1 MVDRPGDGV
10 YTFDL
15 FVYVLVVLLSYIG
28 IFAGLPPPSSTAC
41 GAEFDNS
48 RLAFSQY
55 DDDDDGDG
63 DGDHDHDHDDDG
75 HLIRFALPQHLQLL
89 LQQGAAEP
97 CGISAGG
104 NFFCYFFL
112 LFF

>member
-1 MVDRPGDGV
+1 M
-10 YTFDL
+10 
-15 FVYVLVVLLSYIG
+15 VVLLSYIG

-55 DDDDDGDG
+55 DDDDDQGDG
-63 DGDHDHDHDDDG
+63 DGDGDYCDADNIDHDHDDG
-75 HLIRFALPQHLQLL
+75 HLIRFALPQHLHLL

-104 NFFCYFFL
+104 NLFCYFFL